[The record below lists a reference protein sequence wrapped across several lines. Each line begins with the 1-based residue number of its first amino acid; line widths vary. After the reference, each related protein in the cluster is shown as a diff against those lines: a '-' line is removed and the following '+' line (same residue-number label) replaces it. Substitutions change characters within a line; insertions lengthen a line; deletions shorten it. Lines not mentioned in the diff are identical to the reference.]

1 MKEFIR
7 IELRTIKIPDSV
19 IKTHKPQKPLLQSRF
34 YIVVIKL
41 RRDSIDGIPF
51 PKLSQKM
58 SPEEKIAKLE
68 AATKEAQ
75 SQVLVAKQ
83 ALDMAT
89 QQLSDAKE
97 TYRNLPISDQE
108 RLQVNDTELPELLET
123 QLRAKNVYD
132 TVVGRFETN
141 QRYLAAMKQKLSK

>member
-1 MKEFIR
+1 M
-7 IELRTIKIPDSV
+7 IKIPDSV
-19 IKTHKPQKPLLQSRF
+19 IKTHKPQKPLLKSRF
-34 YIVVIKL
+34 YIVINL
-41 RRDSIDGIPF
+41 RRDSIDGL
-51 PKLSQKM
+51 PKISQKM
-58 SPEEKIAKLE
+58 SLEQKIAKLE

-83 ALDMAT
+83 ALDIAT

-97 TYRNLPISDQE
+97 RYRNLSISDQE

-141 QRYLAAMKQKLSK
+141 QRYLAVMKQKLSKS

>member
-1 MKEFIR
+1 
-7 IELRTIKIPDSV
+7 
-19 IKTHKPQKPLLQSRF
+19 
-34 YIVVIKL
+34 
-41 RRDSIDGIPF
+41 
-51 PKLSQKM
+51 M
-58 SPEEKIAKLE
+58 SLEEKIAKLE

-97 TYRNLPISDQE
+97 RYRNLSISDQE

-132 TVVGRFETN
+132 TVVRRFETN
-141 QRYLAAMKQKLSK
+141 QRYLAVMKQKLSKS

>member
-1 MKEFIR
+1 M
-7 IELRTIKIPDSV
+7 IKIPDSV
-19 IKTHKPQKPLLQSRF
+19 TKTHKPQKPLLQSRF

-41 RRDSIDGIPF
+41 RRDSIDGF
-51 PKLSQKM
+51 PKLSEKM
-58 SPEEKIAKLE
+58 SLEEKIAKLE

-75 SQVLVAKQ
+75 SQILVAKQ

-97 TYRNLPISDQE
+97 TYRNLSISDQE
-108 RLQVNDTELPELLET
+108 RIQVNDTELPELLET

>member
-1 MKEFIR
+1 M
-7 IELRTIKIPDSV
+7 IKIPDSV
-19 IKTHKPQKPLLQSRF
+19 IKHTNRKNLCCKAVSIF
-34 YIVVIKL
+34 VIKL
-41 RRDSIDGIPF
+41 RRDSIDGFRF
-51 PKLSQKM
+51 PKISQQM
-58 SPEEKIAKLE
+58 SLEEKIAKLE

-97 TYRNLPISDQE
+97 RYRNLSISDQE

-141 QRYLAAMKQKLSK
+141 QRYLAVMKQKLSK